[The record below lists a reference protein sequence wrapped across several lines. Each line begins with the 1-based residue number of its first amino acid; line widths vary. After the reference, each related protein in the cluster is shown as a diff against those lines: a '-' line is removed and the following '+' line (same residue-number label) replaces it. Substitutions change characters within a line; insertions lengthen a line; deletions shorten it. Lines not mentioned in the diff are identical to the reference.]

1 MQATIIFA
9 CLAFLALSQ
18 QAILTEGQA
27 VTKAAEQVQE
37 ARNFPAKCRGGCHP
51 GKLLAQALDLDK
63 IKAALPVR
71 DKAETVGTETIK
83 TLPAM
88 KNNRQTTLTFKHKEE
103 ASETNLPSKKL
114 AILNRHRRSNC
125 IRYLYWTLWQTFSCD
140 VIPVEVA
147 DVMVGH

>member
-1 MQATIIFA
+1 MLA
-9 CLAFLALSQ
+9 C
-18 QAILTEGQA
+18 
-27 VTKAAEQVQE
+27 
-37 ARNFPAKCRGGCHP
+37 GGCHP

-103 ASETNLPSKKL
+103 ASETKPTVKET
-114 AILNRHRRSNC
+114 SN
-125 IRYLYWTLWQTFSCD
+125 IKPTPPEQLYQISVLD
-140 VIPVEVA
+140 IMA
-147 DVMVGH
+147 DFFM